1 MRAPVVA
8 AVFAAMVLWPVAADA
23 HRLKLFATV
32 EDGTVSGYA
41 FFIGGG
47 RPEGAALVI
56 RDARGQEL
64 FRGTTDAAGAF
75 SWRPPQASDLTL
87 LVDAGDGHVA
97 EAAII
102 EGRFSIV
109 EGSAP
114 AATTVDG
121 DEAASRASPADT
133 KALAEMIDRSVDR
146 AVSRQVRP
154 LLDAYAAAEGRVRF
168 NDVAGGIGMIIGLAG
183 AALWA
188 LGRRRGGRS

>member
-1 MRAPVVA
+1 MRAPVAA

-47 RPEGAALVI
+47 RPDGAVLVI
-56 RDARGQEL
+56 RDAQGQEL
-64 FRGTTDAAGAF
+64 YRGTTDQAGVF

-97 EAAII
+97 EAVIS
-102 EGRFSIV
+102 EGRFSSV
-109 EGSAP
+109 EGSTSA
-114 AATTVDG
+114 AATADG
-121 DEAASRASPADT
+121 AGSASSALPADS
-133 KALAEMIDRSVDR
+133 KALAEMIDRSVER
-146 AVSRQVRP
+146 AVSRQIRP
-154 LLDAYAAAEGRVRF
+154 LLEAYSAAEGRVRF
-168 NDVAGGIGMIIGLAG
+168 NDVAGGVGMIIGLAG

-188 LGRRRGGRS
+188 LGRRRGGQG

>member
-1 MRAPVVA
+1 MRAPVAVA
-8 AVFAAMVLWPVAADA
+8 VLAAMLLWPVAADA

-56 RDARGQEL
+56 RDGEGREL
-64 FRGTTDAAGAF
+64 YRGTTDAAGTF

-97 EAAII
+97 EAAIT
-102 EGRFSIV
+102 EGRFSVV
-109 EGSAP
+109 EGSAT
-114 AATTVDG
+114 AA
-121 DEAASRASPADT
+121 AAADSAGAESGVLPADA
-133 KALAEMIDRSVDR
+133 KDLADMIGRSVDR

-154 LLDAYAAAEGRVRF
+154 LLEAYAAAEGRVRF

-183 AALWA
+183 VALWA
-188 LGRRRGGRS
+188 LGRRRGDRT